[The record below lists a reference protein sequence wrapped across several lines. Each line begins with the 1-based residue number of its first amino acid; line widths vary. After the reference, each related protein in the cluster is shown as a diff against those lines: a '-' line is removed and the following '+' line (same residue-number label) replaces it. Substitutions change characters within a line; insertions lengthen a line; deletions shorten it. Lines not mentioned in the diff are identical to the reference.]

1 LKPYVDRGAFYL
13 TCGALLSILFSI
25 AVSQILLALALAA
38 LLVSSHPIRL
48 PPIKLPLA
56 LFMAGTVIS
65 LLASG
70 HIQQG
75 MPQVRKFYV
84 FFILLVV
91 YSTFREL
98 AEVRAIVLLWAGI
111 ATLSALRSV
120 FQFWRVYQQSE
131 ELHRDFYDLYVGAR
145 ITGFMS
151 HWMTFGGE
159 EMIVLLLLAS
169 YLFFSRE
176 DRWKT
181 AGWICAAI
189 LAVSMV
195 LGFTRSIFLLGFPAG
210 LLYLLWFW
218 KKWLVAA
225 APAIVLIALFLGPR
239 ALRERAISVIQPHG
253 DVDSNQHRS
262 VLRETGFEMIRA
274 HPWLGVGPEQIKY
287 QFDQWVPADARPLPV
302 GYYWHLHNIYL
313 QYAAERGIPVL
324 LAMLW
329 LIGKTLWD
337 FGRALRRKLAAAEAR
352 FVLHGAIAAIIAI
365 LAEGFTEY
373 NLGDSEVLTLFL
385 AVLAFGYIAT
395 ASDRDVPASASSA
408 SRLPFGEAGQY
419 FPSPP
424 ASASGEPASV

>member
-38 LLVSSHPIRL
+38 LLLSSTPLRL

-75 MPQVRKFYV
+75 MPQIRKFYV

-91 YSTFREL
+91 YSTFRNL
-98 AEVRAIVLLWAGI
+98 AEIRAIVLLWAGV
-111 ATLSALRSV
+111 ATLSALRSL

-131 ELHRDFYDLYVGAR
+131 DLGRRFYDFYLGAR

-159 EMIVLLLLAS
+159 EMVVLLFLAS

-176 DRWKT
+176 PRWKA
-181 AGWICAAI
+181 AGWIGAVI

-195 LGFTRSIFLLGFPAG
+195 LGFTRSIFLLGFPVG

-218 KKWLVAA
+218 KKWLVVAV
-225 APAIVLIALFLGPR
+225 PAVVLIALFLGPE
-239 ALRERAISVIQPHG
+239 ALRERVLSVAEPHG
-253 DVDSNQHRS
+253 EVDSNRHRAVS
-262 VLRETGFEMIRA
+262 REIGVLMIRA
-274 HPWLGVGPEQIKY
+274 HPWLGLGPEQIKY
-287 QFDQWVPADARPLPV
+287 QFDQWVPADARPLPE
-302 GYYWHLHNIYL
+302 GFYGHLHNIYL

-329 LIGKTLWD
+329 LIAKALWD
-337 FGRALRRKLAAAEAR
+337 FGHALRRKPASGEAR
-352 FVLHGAIAAIIAI
+352 FILHGAIAVIIAI
-365 LAEGFTEY
+365 LAEGFAEY
-373 NLGDSEVLTLFL
+373 NLGDSEVLTMFL
-385 AVLAFGYIAT
+385 AVVAFGYLAAETQANGIQ
-395 ASDRDVPASASSA
+395 
-408 SRLPFGEAGQY
+408 GI
-419 FPSPP
+419 
-424 ASASGEPASV
+424 